1 VQNLFVSENQ
11 DLRNNLDIEIMN
23 FLENIR
29 EALRSIKANML
40 RTILTSLIIAIGV
53 TALVGCL
60 TVIDGIQSSVNDSFA
75 GLGANAF
82 DVRNRAIYKMRKQG
96 EQEKRYTPIDY
107 REAKLYKEKF
117 GHSAVTGLKINV
129 TFNAEVKYE
138 SKQTNPNTRI
148 MGTDENYLEI
158 KSFKVAS
165 GRVFSSNDLVNG
177 TNVCILGVD
186 VVNQIFEKNISPL
199 DKEITILG
207 QKMKVIGLLEKKG
220 SMMGGGDDRV
230 IFVPLETGRK
240 MAVGRNLTFDIVTT
254 VPNIKD
260 IENVIEEARGVMRTV
275 RKDVLG
281 FPDSFSIERSD
292 SLVKQSEGIT
302 DTLRI
307 GGFGIGIITLLG
319 AAIALMNIM
328 LVSVTERTQ
337 EIGIRKSLGATPF
350 LIRLQF
356 LLEAVVICILGGIVG
371 VILAIIFG
379 NLATQIITSGSGSFI
394 FPWVSVIIGFSF
406 CVFVGLSS
414 GIYPAYKASK
424 LDPIE
429 SLRYE

>member
-1 VQNLFVSENQ
+1 MNLIENVW
-11 DLRNNLDIEIMN
+11 
-23 FLENIR
+23 
-29 EALRSIKANML
+29 EALRSIRTNLL

-53 TALVGCL
+53 TSLVGCL
-60 TVIDGIQSSVNDSFA
+60 TIIDGIQSSVNNSFA

-82 DVRNRAIYKMRKQG
+82 DVRNRDIFKIRKQG
-96 EQEKRYTPIDY
+96 EQQKHYPAIDY

-117 GHSAVTGLKINV
+117 GHSAIIGLKVNV
-129 TFNAEVKYE
+129 TFNAEVKYQ

-148 MGTDENYLEI
+148 MGTDENYLDI
-158 KSFKVAS
+158 KGFKISS
-165 GRVFSSNDLVNG
+165 GRVFSSNDLESG

-186 VVNQIFEKNISPL
+186 VVSQLFDKNINPM

-230 IFVPLETGRK
+230 IFVPLESGRK
-240 MAVGRNLTFDIVTT
+240 MAVGRSLTFDIVTS
-254 VPNIKD
+254 VPNIND
-260 IENVIEEARGVMRTV
+260 LENVIEEARGVMRTV
-275 RKDVLG
+275 RQDLIG
-281 FPDSFSIERSD
+281 MPDSFSIERSD
-292 SLVKQSEGIT
+292 SLAKQSESIT
-302 DTLRI
+302 DILRI
-307 GGFGIGIITLLG
+307 AGFGIGFITLLG

-337 EIGIRKSLGATPF
+337 EIGIRKSLGATPY
-350 LIRLQF
+350 LIRMQF
-356 LLEAVVICILGGIVG
+356 LMEAVVICLLGGIG
-371 VILAIIFG
+371 GIILAIIIG
-379 NLATQIITSGSGSFI
+379 NLFAQLLMGDSASFI
-394 FPWVSVIIGFSF
+394 IPWVWMSLGITV
-406 CVFVGLSS
+406 CVAVGLFS

>member
-1 VQNLFVSENQ
+1 MNL
-11 DLRNNLDIEIMN
+11 
-23 FLENIR
+23 LENVW
-29 EALRSIKANML
+29 EALRSIRTNLL

-53 TALVGCL
+53 TSLVGCL
-60 TVIDGIQSSVNDSFA
+60 TIIDGIQSSVNNSFA

-82 DVRNRAIYKMRKQG
+82 DVRNRDIFKIRKQG
-96 EQEKRYTPIDY
+96 EQEKHYPPIDY

-117 GHSAVTGLKINV
+117 GHSATIGLKVNV
-129 TFNAEVKYE
+129 TFNAEVKYQ

-148 MGTDENYLEI
+148 MGTDENYLDT
-158 KSFKVAS
+158 KGFKISS
-165 GRVFSSNDLVNG
+165 GRVFSSNDLETG

-186 VVNQIFEKNISPL
+186 VVSQLFDKNINPM

-230 IFVPLETGRK
+230 IFVPLESGRK
-240 MAVGRNLTFDIVTT
+240 MAVGRSLTFDIVTS
-254 VPNIKD
+254 VPNIND
-260 IENVIEEARGVMRTV
+260 LENVIEEARGVMRTV
-275 RKDVLG
+275 RQDVIG
-281 FPDSFSIERSD
+281 MPDSFSIERSD
-292 SLVKQSEGIT
+292 SLAKQSESIT
-302 DTLRI
+302 DILRI
-307 GGFGIGIITLLG
+307 AGFGIGFITLLG

-337 EIGIRKSLGATPF
+337 EIGIRKSLGATPY
-350 LIRLQF
+350 LIRMQF
-356 LLEAVVICILGGIVG
+356 LMEAVVICLLGGIG
-371 VILAIIFG
+371 GIILAIIIG
-379 NLATQIITSGSGSFI
+379 NLFAQLLMGDSASFI
-394 FPWVSVIIGFSF
+394 IPWVWMSLGITV
-406 CVFVGLSS
+406 CVAVGLFS

>member
-1 VQNLFVSENQ
+1 MNL
-11 DLRNNLDIEIMN
+11 
-23 FLENIR
+23 LENTR

-40 RTILTSLIIAIGV
+40 RTILTALIIAIGV

-60 TVIDGIQSSVNDSFA
+60 TVIDGIQSAVNSSFA

-82 DVRNRAIYKMRKQG
+82 DVRNRDIYKIRKGG
-96 EQEKRYTPIDY
+96 EKEKRYPPIDY

-117 GHSAVTGLKINV
+117 GHSAITGLKVNV

-138 SKQTNPNTRI
+138 SKQTNPNTRVI
-148 MGTDENYLEI
+148 GSDENYLDI
-158 KSFKVAS
+158 KGFKVS
-165 GRVFSSNDLVNG
+165 TGRVFSPNDLEMG

-186 VVNQIFEKNISPL
+186 VVSQIFDKNINPM
-199 DKEITILG
+199 DKEVTILG

-240 MAVGRNLTFDIVTT
+240 MAEGRSLTYDIVTS
-254 VPNIKD
+254 VPNITD
-260 IENVIEEARGVMRTV
+260 IENTIEEARGIMRKV
-275 RKDVLG
+275 RQDEIGK
-281 FPDSFSIERSD
+281 PDSFSIERSD
-292 SLVKQSEGIT
+292 SLAKQSESIT
-302 DTLRI
+302 DILRMA
-307 GGFGIGIITLLG
+307 GFGIGFITLLG

-356 LLEAVVICILGGIVG
+356 LMEAIVICLLGGLGGI
-371 VILAIIFG
+371 ILAIVIG
-379 NLATQIITSGSGSFI
+379 NLFAQLLMGDSAGFI
-394 FPWVSVIIGFSF
+394 VPWVWMTLGITV
-406 CVFVGLSS
+406 CVGVGLFS

>member
-1 VQNLFVSENQ
+1 MNL
-11 DLRNNLDIEIMN
+11 
-23 FLENIR
+23 LENTR

-40 RTILTSLIIAIGV
+40 RTILTALIIAIGV

-60 TVIDGIQSSVNDSFA
+60 TVIDGIQSSVNSSFA

-82 DVRNRAIYKMRKQG
+82 DVRNRDIYKIRKGG
-96 EQEKRYTPIDY
+96 EKEKRYPPIDY

-117 GHSAVTGLKINV
+117 GHSAITGLKVNV

-138 SKQTNPNTRI
+138 SKQTNPNTRVI
-148 MGTDENYLEI
+148 GSDENYLDI
-158 KSFKVAS
+158 KGFKVS
-165 GRVFSSNDLVNG
+165 TGRVFSPNDLEMG

-186 VVNQIFEKNISPL
+186 VVSQIFDKNINPM
-199 DKEITILG
+199 DKEVTILG

-240 MAVGRNLTFDIVTT
+240 MAEGRSLTYDIVTS
-254 VPNIKD
+254 VPNITD
-260 IENVIEEARGVMRTV
+260 IENTIEEARGIMRKV
-275 RKDVLG
+275 RQDEIGK
-281 FPDSFSIERSD
+281 PDSFSIERSD
-292 SLVKQSEGIT
+292 SLAKQSESIT
-302 DTLRI
+302 DILRMA
-307 GGFGIGIITLLG
+307 GFGIGFITLLG

-356 LLEAVVICILGGIVG
+356 LMEAIVICLLGGLGGI
-371 VILAIIFG
+371 ILAIVIG
-379 NLATQIITSGSGSFI
+379 NLFAQLLMGDSAGFI
-394 FPWVSVIIGFSF
+394 VPWVWMTLGITV
-406 CVFVGLSS
+406 CVGVGLFS

>member
-1 VQNLFVSENQ
+1 MKL
-11 DLRNNLDIEIMN
+11 
-23 FLENIR
+23 LENVW
-29 EALRSIKANML
+29 EALRSIRTNLL

-53 TALVGCL
+53 TSLVGCL
-60 TVIDGIQSSVNDSFA
+60 TIIDGIQSSVNNSFA

-82 DVRNRAIYKMRKQG
+82 DVRNRDIFKIRKQG
-96 EQEKRYTPIDY
+96 EQEKHYPPIDY

-117 GHSAVTGLKINV
+117 GHSAIIGLKVNV

-148 MGTDENYLEI
+148 MGTDENYLDI
-158 KSFKVAS
+158 KGFKISS
-165 GRVFSSNDLVNG
+165 GRVFSSNDLEGG

-186 VVNQIFEKNISPL
+186 VVSQLFDKNINPM

-230 IFVPLETGRK
+230 IFVPLESGRK
-240 MAVGRNLTFDIVTT
+240 MAVGRSLTFDIVTS
-254 VPNIKD
+254 VPNIND
-260 IENVIEEARGVMRTV
+260 LENVIEEARGVMRTV
-275 RKDVLG
+275 RQDVIG
-281 FPDSFSIERSD
+281 MPDSFSIERSD
-292 SLVKQSEGIT
+292 SLAKQSESIT
-302 DTLRI
+302 DILRI
-307 GGFGIGIITLLG
+307 AGFGIGFITLLG

-337 EIGIRKSLGATPF
+337 EIGIRKSLGATPY
-350 LIRLQF
+350 LIRMQF
-356 LLEAVVICILGGIVG
+356 LMEAVVICLLGGIG
-371 VILAIIFG
+371 GIIFAIIIG
-379 NLATQIITSGSGSFI
+379 NLFAQLLMGNSASFI
-394 FPWVSVIIGFSF
+394 IPWVWMSLGISV
-406 CVFVGLSS
+406 CVAVGLFS

>member
-1 VQNLFVSENQ
+1 
-11 DLRNNLDIEIMN
+11 MN
-23 FLENIR
+23 ILENIR
-29 EALRSIKANML
+29 EALRSIGANLL

-53 TALVGCL
+53 TSLVGCL
-60 TVIDGIQSSVNDSFA
+60 TIIDGIQSSVNNSFA

-82 DVRNRAIYKMRKQG
+82 DVRNRDIFKIRKQG
-96 EQEKRYTPIDY
+96 EQEKRYPAIDY
-107 REAKLYKEKF
+107 REARLYKKKF
-117 GHSAVTGLKINV
+117 GRAAIIGLKVNV

-138 SKQTNPNTRI
+138 SKKTNPNTRI
-148 MGTDENYLEI
+148 MGTDENYLDI
-158 KSFKVAS
+158 KAFKVAS
-165 GRVFSSNDLVNG
+165 GRVFSTNDLENG

-186 VVNQIFEKNISPL
+186 VISQLFEKNINPM

-240 MAVGRNLTFDIVTT
+240 MAVGRSLTFDIVTS
-254 VPNIKD
+254 VPNIND
-260 IENVIEEARGVMRTV
+260 LENVIEEARGVMRTV
-275 RKDVLG
+275 RQDQIG
-281 FPDSFSIERSD
+281 MPDSFSIERSD
-292 SLVKQSEGIT
+292 SLAKQSESIT
-302 DTLRI
+302 DILRMA
-307 GGFGIGIITLLG
+307 GFGIGFITLLG

-337 EIGIRKSLGATPF
+337 EIGIRKSLGATPY

-356 LLEAVVICILGGIVG
+356 LMEAIVICLIGGIG
-371 VILAIIFG
+371 GIFFAIIIG
-379 NLATQIITSGSGSFI
+379 NLSAQLLTGNSASFI
-394 FPWVSVIIGFSF
+394 IPWKWISLGISV
-406 CVFVGLSS
+406 CVAVGLFS

>member
-1 VQNLFVSENQ
+1 
-11 DLRNNLDIEIMN
+11 MN
-23 FLENIR
+23 ILENTK

-40 RTILTSLIIAIGV
+40 RTVLTSLIIAIGV

-60 TVIDGIQSSVNDSFA
+60 TVIDGIQDNVNSSFA

-96 EQEKRYTPIDY
+96 EQEKRYPPIDY

-117 GHSAVTGLKINV
+117 GHAATVGLKINV

-138 SKQTNPNTRI
+138 SKQTNPNTRVLGI
-148 MGTDENYLEI
+148 DDNYLNI
-158 KSFKVAS
+158 KDFKIGT
-165 GRVFSSNDLVNG
+165 GRVFSNNDLENG
-177 TNVCILGVD
+177 TNVCVIGID
-186 VVNQIFEKNISPL
+186 IVNQLFEKKINPL

-240 MAVGRNLTFDIVTT
+240 MAVDRSLTFDIVTT
-254 VPNIKD
+254 VPNVTD
-260 IENVIEEARGVMRTV
+260 LDNTIEEARGIMRTV
-275 RKDVLG
+275 RKDQIG
-281 FPDSFSIERSD
+281 MPDSFSIERSD
-292 SLVKQSEGIT
+292 SLTKQLESIT
-302 DTLRI
+302 DKLRI

-356 LLEAVVICILGGIVG
+356 LMEAIVICIIGGILG
-371 VILAIIFG
+371 TIFAIIIG
-379 NLATQIITSGSGSFI
+379 NLAVSVLTSGAGSFV
-394 FPWVSVIIGFSF
+394 FPVVSVIIGFSF

>member
-1 VQNLFVSENQ
+1 LLIIAA
-11 DLRNNLDIEIMN
+11 DIMN
-23 FLENIR
+23 ILENVW
-29 EALRSIKANML
+29 EALRSIRTNLL

-53 TALVGCL
+53 TSLVGCL
-60 TVIDGIQSSVNDSFA
+60 TIIDGIQSSVNNSFA

-82 DVRNRAIYKMRKQG
+82 DVRNRDIFKIRKKG
-96 EQEKRYTPIDY
+96 EQEKRYPPIDY

-117 GHSAVTGLKINV
+117 GHSAIIGLKVNV

-148 MGTDENYLEI
+148 MGTDETYLDI
-158 KSFKVAS
+158 KGFKISS
-165 GRVFSSNDLVNG
+165 GRVFSSNDLEKG
-177 TNVCILGVD
+177 ANVCILGVD
-186 VVNQIFEKNISPL
+186 VISQLFDKNVNPM

-230 IFVPLETGRK
+230 IFVPLESGRK
-240 MAVGRNLTFDIVTT
+240 MAVGRSLTFDIVTS
-254 VPNIKD
+254 VPNIND
-260 IENVIEEARGVMRTV
+260 LENIIEEARGVMRTV
-275 RKDVLG
+275 RQDEIG
-281 FPDSFSIERSD
+281 MHDSFSIERSD
-292 SLVKQSEGIT
+292 SLAKQSESIT
-302 DTLRI
+302 DILRI
-307 GGFGIGIITLLG
+307 AGFGIGFITLLG

-337 EIGIRKSLGATPF
+337 EIGIRKSLGATPY
-350 LIRLQF
+350 LIRMQF
-356 LLEAVVICILGGIVG
+356 LMEAVVICLLGGIG
-371 VILAIIFG
+371 GIIFAIIIG
-379 NLATQIITSGSGSFI
+379 NLFAKLLMGDSASFI
-394 FPWVSVIIGFSF
+394 IPWVWMSLGITV
-406 CVFVGLSS
+406 CVAVGLFS